1 MSLSDNS
8 KSVSRTDGAT
18 LPVNAKKNAPDHDVG
33 TALRSIYERT
43 IGEDVP
49 AEMLDLLNKLD

>member
-1 MSLSDNS
+1 MSLNDEKDSLR
-8 KSVSRTDGAT
+8 RTDKSSPARPRKT
-18 LPVNAKKNAPDHDVG
+18 TSQNDFG